1 MAARTPRRLLGTA
14 LLALAVAASGCA
26 RGADGERRM
35 TLPGQLAPVE
45 SDRENGFAFDRELQK
60 QIPLIHDLE
69 VLEFVDRLGQR
80 LVDHLGDQPFD
91 YRFRVLPNPQLN
103 AFAVPGG
110 YIYLHSGTILEAGSV
125 EELAGVVAH
134 ELGHVKGRHSARM
147 AKDTAIPSLLATVA
161 GLAASAA
168 AGDPTPMLAAQAA
181 NVAIQLQYSRVYE
194 DEADRMAVDFLS
206 RSGMRSEG
214 LVRFFERIQVEQRK
228 LPPGQVPPYLYS
240 HPQVENRID
249 VVRDTAQGVQPGAP
263 PPSALERDFRAVQQ
277 RLAWLVRNRRAA
289 MPADPHFDRAA
300 AAPALAEAGRL
311 AGAGRSDEALA
322 ALDAA
327 ERAHPQDPRIPY
339 RRAELL
345 EAQGRLGD
353 AIAAYRRAV
362 YLDPN
367 QAATLLA
374 LGRAHRS
381 AGQRRE
387 ALFFLEQASFRAGP
401 TGRAR
406 AQIDGEIERL
416 VFPVLLDSGFAT
428 GPAAGDEATAFATH
442 DTVLPAGAHRL
453 AWWGRLGPHWRGR
466 ASYFRVRW
474 RAGDGEPGAAEGP
487 GRESGHLLAR
497 RSLGDG
503 ETARAWT
510 LELLYGDEVVHRE
523 TIAPAG
529 GAPAGSAPAGDE
541 PVGGVPAG
549 GALGGPPV
557 RGEPRGPEPPLRALQ
572 ADAPGSRSS
581 SRLRATSAQAPA
593 GAHWR

>member
-1 MAARTPRRLLGTA
+1 
-14 LLALAVAASGCA
+14 
-26 RGADGERRM
+26 M
-35 TLPGQLAPVE
+35 TLPGQLAPLE
-45 SDRENGFAFDRELQK
+45 SDRESGFAFDQEIQK
-60 QIPLIHDLE
+60 QLPLIHDLE

-80 LVDHLGDQPFD
+80 LVDNLGDQPFD
-91 YRFRVLPNPQLN
+91 YRFRVLPNADLN

-125 EELAGVVAH
+125 EELAGVLAH

-147 AKDTAIPSLLATVA
+147 AKDTAIPTLLATAA

-168 AGDPTPMLAAQAA
+168 AGDATPMLAAQAA

-194 DEADRMAVDFLS
+194 DEADRMGVDFLA

-240 HPQVENRID
+240 HPQVENRIA
-249 VVRDTAQGVQPGAP
+249 VVRDTAQRVQPGTP
-263 PPSALERDFRAVQQ
+263 PPPGLERDFHATQQ

-300 AAPALAEAGRL
+300 AEPALAEAARL
-311 AGAGRSDEALA
+311 TEAGRAADALA

-327 ERAHPQDPRIPY
+327 ERAHPEDPRIPY

-345 EAQGRLGD
+345 EAQGRLDD

-374 LGRAHRS
+374 LGRAQRS
-381 AGQRRE
+381 AGHRRE

-416 VFPVLLDSGFAT
+416 VFPVLLESGFAT
-428 GPAAGDEATAFATH
+428 DAAAEDAATAFATKE
-442 DTVLPAGAHRL
+442 PALSPGTRRL
-453 AWWGRLGPHWRGR
+453 AWWGRLGPHWRDR
-466 ASYFRVRW
+466 SSYFRVRW
-474 RAGDGEPGAAEGP
+474 RAGDGEAGEPEGVD
-487 GRESGHLLAR
+487 RERGHLLASR
-497 RSLGDG
+497 ALDDD
-503 ETARAWT
+503 EAARPWT

-529 GAPAGSAPAGDE
+529 QDAAAG
-541 PVGGVPAG
+541 
-549 GALGGPPV
+549 
-557 RGEPRGPEPPLRALQ
+557 
-572 ADAPGSRSS
+572 
-581 SRLRATSAQAPA
+581 RATP
-593 GAHWR
+593 R

>member
-1 MAARTPRRLLGTA
+1 MAARPARLLAAA
-14 LLALAVAASGCA
+14 LFALAAVAAGCA

-45 SDRENGFAFDRELQK
+45 SDRESGFAFDQELQK

-194 DEADRMAVDFLS
+194 DEADRMAVDFLA

-249 VVRDTAQGVQPGAP
+249 VVRDTAGRVPPGT
-263 PPSALERDFRAVQQ
+263 PPSSDLERDFRAIQQ
-277 RLAWLVRNRRAA
+277 RLAWLVRHRRAA
-289 MPADPHFDRAA
+289 MPADPQFDRAA

-311 AGAGRSDEALA
+311 VEAGRSDDALA
-322 ALDAA
+322 TLDDA

-339 RRAELL
+339 QRAELL
-345 EAQGRLGD
+345 EAQGRLDD

-381 AGQRRE
+381 AGHRRE

-416 VFPVLLDSGFAT
+416 VFPVLLDSGFAA
-428 GPAAGDEATAFATH
+428 GAAAEDEATAFTRH
-442 DTVLPAGAHRL
+442 DAMLPGDALRL
-453 AWWGRLGPHWRGR
+453 AWWGRLGPHWRDR

-474 RAGDGEPGAAEGP
+474 RAGEGEPGEPTAP
-487 GRESGHLLAR
+487 DRERGHLLAR
-497 RSLGDG
+497 RSLDAG
-503 ETARAWT
+503 EGARPWT
-510 LELLYGDEVVHRE
+510 LELLYGDEVVHRA
-523 TIAPAG
+523 TIEPAGDAPAG
-529 GAPAGSAPAGDE
+529 ALP
-541 PVGGVPAG
+541 GGQER
-549 GALGGPPV
+549 PP
-557 RGEPRGPEPPLRALQ
+557 RALQ
-572 ADAPGSRSS
+572 AEASGSRSS